1 MDRAADVRTSDICR
15 LCVTDARWGL
25 RVAAGCTR
33 GPSSCTP
40 SGSLPH
46 PKFSQESRRI
56 TLVVLGSPPTRHQRR
71 ERHAHL
77 LSLRRPRAFSAAH
90 ERCKSIL
97 TRPSRPRGVGVR
109 GASIEGADD
118 ASSSAECSRIR
129 ISHAMK
135 MLETSTKS
143 IDLQQY
149 MLRFISGLSFLI
161 FCFSH
166 CSQTYGDWLEAVRR
180 PWRRPCRTATCARQ
194 VVGPSQCGNQ
204 PQGWGAP

>member
-166 CSQTYGDWLEAVRR
+166 CDGRGIFPPT
-180 PWRRPCRTATCARQ
+180 RTPVSESYLKTCQ
-194 VVGPSQCGNQ
+194 
-204 PQGWGAP
+204 

>member
-161 FCFSH
+161 SSFCFSH
-166 CSQTYGDWLEAVRR
+166 CGQCHLDIGGFGHVES
-180 PWRRPCRTATCARQ
+180 ARAW
-194 VVGPSQCGNQ
+194 SDLSSELR
-204 PQGWGAP
+204 A

>member
-118 ASSSAECSRIR
+118 ASSPSPRRCSSNAVLPNTNFRALR
-129 ISHAMK
+129 CCWK
-135 MLETSTKS
+135 
-143 IDLQQY
+143 LQQKV
-149 MLRFISGLSFLI
+149 LTFNNI
-161 FCFSH
+161 C
-166 CSQTYGDWLEAVRR
+166 
-180 PWRRPCRTATCARQ
+180 
-194 VVGPSQCGNQ
+194 
-204 PQGWGAP
+204 